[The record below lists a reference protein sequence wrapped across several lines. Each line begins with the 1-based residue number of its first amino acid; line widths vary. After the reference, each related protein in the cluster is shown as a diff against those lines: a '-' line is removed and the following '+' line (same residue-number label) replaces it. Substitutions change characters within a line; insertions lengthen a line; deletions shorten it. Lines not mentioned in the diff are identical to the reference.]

1 MSETADTIR
10 ADILSYIDSKYDSL
24 PGSLVFEISQG
35 LAQTLES
42 KYVEA
47 EDALQQKF
55 AGTAD
60 FDNLKVIAYERG
72 VDWKDATAAH
82 GLVTIVGVVGTVI
95 PIGTAVANTT
105 NEYLTTAEA
114 TIGTDG
120 TVSVAVS
127 CFTLG
132 LNGNTAIGTITIFPK
147 TISGLNTVTN
157 PIAFANGYAAETRDE
172 LLARY
177 YAEIRTPATSGNA
190 YHYQKWALSISGVG
204 SVKVK
209 PLWNGNGTVKVVII
223 TSNKEIATIE
233 LINQVAAYIE
243 TVRPIGPQITVTT
256 AETLAIN
263 VSCKISL
270 ETDYTLAD
278 VKAAITANIQSHFK
292 EITFD
297 KTSVYYAKVGN
308 IIFDTAGVT
317 NIDYSAFTLNGAST
331 DVTLIDNNIKTQIP
345 ILGTISVT
353 V

>member
-82 GLVTIVGVVGTVI
+82 GLVTISGAVGTVI

-120 TVSVAVS
+120 TTSAAVS
-127 CFTLG
+127 CSTLG

-147 TISGLNTVTN
+147 TVSGLNTVTN
-157 PIAFANGYAAETRDE
+157 TVAFTNGYASETRDE

-177 YAEIRTPATSGNA
+177 YAEIRTPATSGNV
-190 YHYQKWALSISGVG
+190 YHYQKWALSIAGVG
-204 SVKVK
+204 MVKVK

-223 TSNKEIATIE
+223 NGSKEIATPE
-233 LINQVAAYIE
+233 LIKQVADYIE
-243 TVRPIGPQITVTT
+243 TVRPIGPQIEVTT
-256 AETLAIN
+256 AELLPIGI
-263 VSCKISL
+263 SCKVSL
-270 ETDYTLAD
+270 ETNYLLAD
-278 VKAAITANIQSHFK
+278 VVASITTNVNSFFK
-292 EITFD
+292 EITFV
-297 KTSVYYAKVGN
+297 TPNVYYAKLGN
-308 IIFDTAGVT
+308 IIFDTKGVT
-317 NIDYSAFTLNGAST
+317 NIDYTTFRVNGLAS
-331 DVTLIDNNIKTQIP
+331 DVSLEDSNIKTQIP
-345 ILGTISVT
+345 TLSTISIT